1 MVEERVNQSV
11 GEEVIE
17 MRRKKLGLAG
27 GSILIIILSALMVQ
41 AVQAV
46 DEPDELKNEVTDIR
60 DIVEDGSTFEG
71 QMVVIEGQIENECGS
86 GCWFILKDKTAS
98 IFVDI
103 LPSNFVIPQERGAD
117 AKVYGKVAIKDGDS
131 YIIGKMVKIGGEI
144 YR

>member
-1 MVEERVNQSV
+1 MKWNR
-11 GEEVIE
+11 
-17 MRRKKLGLAG
+17 LARAL
-27 GSILIIILSALMVQ
+27 ILIAMIATAVQ
-41 AVQAV
+41 AVQAA

-60 DIVEDGSTFEG
+60 DIVEDGPAFEG
-71 QMVVIEGQIENECGS
+71 KMVVIEGRIENECGS

-103 LPSNFVIPQERGAD
+103 LPNNFVIPQKRGSD

-131 YIIGKMVKIGGEI
+131 YIIGKMAKIGGEI